1 MIKMRNDIDDKNLV
15 WEELSTEH
23 IVQDEWIDF
32 RKSKYRFPDGSVF
45 EPYYSYSR
53 RNYVVIVAT
62 DEDDNYIC
70 VRQYRHGIGQI
81 TTEFPAGGIESTEGD
96 ALETAIRELREET
109 GYESEDWSHLIT
121 VPSNPTIADNY
132 AYIYIARNCRK
143 MTKQELD
150 DTEFLNLSKITSSE
164 IDKMIMKGN
173 FQQPIHIMAY
183 LLSKVHRMLQSIT

>member
-1 MIKMRNDIDDKNLV
+1 MKNDIDDKNLV

-81 TTEFPAGGIESTEGD
+81 TTEFPAGGIESTEDD

-121 VPSNPTIADNY
+121 IPSNPTIADNY

-150 DTEFLNLSKITSSE
+150 DTEFLNVSKITSSE

-183 LLSKVHRMLQSIT
+183 LLSKVHQE